1 MWLAIKSISMEINVN
16 TIILKYASTINI
28 KPVSDTCSSLLFGG
42 RERKI
47 DQLLKQTKWKST
59 FHKKRNQNTQ
69 KLCYV
74 QVTPIF
80 TLLQGMEQLTNSVKA
95 EILFRSRD

>member
-1 MWLAIKSISMEINVN
+1 MIHV
-16 TIILKYASTINI
+16 
-28 KPVSDTCSSLLFGG
+28 VVFFFGG

-95 EILFRSRD
+95 EILFRSRDQRTDSESDRQTDTDRQAQ